1 MYHKPPAAVKSD
13 HIGKMGMVRLM
24 VRLAVLVALVSL
36 TALLAFRLRTADT
49 SSLHDMKTTL
59 KRYNR
64 VVSVHAEVYDVRF
77 SDSEVD
83 GESSV
88 LFKASLKDQ
97 QLVFAHPEAVRP
109 LKDLLKAPW
118 VTPLQNVLSNITGR
132 QVNVVLANSKYLPSI
147 VNWLIAALVQATPPL
162 DNVLVIAL
170 DKPLHLFLK
179 DKNIPLV
186 YIDPWSVIDQDA
198 RLVGAYAHIWVTR
211 LAIFRLLN
219 HWGYDV
225 ANYDTDAVVLK
236 NLQPLF
242 NKYWDSD
249 VIGSAGSFPQK
260 LGRKWGQTFCMGVSL
275 FRSTKKTGENWR

>member
-1 MYHKPPAAVKSD
+1 MYHKPPLAVKSD
-13 HIGKMGMVRLM
+13 HAGKMGVGRLM

-36 TALLAFRLRTADT
+36 TALLAYRIRTV
-49 SSLHDMKTTL
+49 SLHDKRTL

-64 VVSVHAEVYDVRF
+64 VVSVHAEMYGVHF
-77 SDSEVD
+77 SDSETD

-88 LFKASLKDQ
+88 FYKEAVKDRELF
-97 QLVFAHPEAVRP
+97 FAHPRTVRP

-118 VTPLQNVLSNITGR
+118 MAPLQSVLKDMTGK
-132 QVNVVLANSKYLPSI
+132 QVNVVLADSKYLPSVI
-147 VNWLIAALVQATPPL
+147 NWLIAALVQATPPL
-162 DNVLVIAL
+162 NNVLVIAL

-179 DKNIPLV
+179 DKGIPLV
-186 YIDPWSVIDQDA
+186 YVDPWSVIDQDA
-198 RLVGAYAHIWVTR
+198 RLAGTYAHIWVTR

-219 HWGYDV
+219 YWGYDV

-242 NKYWDSD
+242 DKYRDSD
-249 VIGSAGSFPQK
+249 VIGSSGSFPQK

-275 FRSTKKTGENWR
+275 FRSTKKTGEN